1 MKMSKDKRDQFLF
14 SASEQ
19 AVDPSFGKLR
29 ERKKVLFLLIMLMG
43 CACVCM
49 LWIKRKLTL
58 AQVKAA

>member
-29 ERKKVLFLLIMLMG
+29 ERKKVLLNMVADG
-43 CACVCM
+43 VCV
-49 LWIKRKLTL
+49 KRKLTL